1 MNASSHVLEIHWTG
15 KTCFLSQRWST
26 MMTVRRQLFLFSISN
41 VSNWVCY
48 LGEFSSLSG
57 PQFLTSKDEGNTRTT
72 QWLLAGSYVR
82 YCKEDEN
89 TTGLYQSLLK
99 FPVMWCNVMWCD
111 VMWCNVMLKN
121 IRQLSLQWTRS
132 VLLFFFNSVNSHT
145 QCLNPYKF
153 LASTLF
159 STKNIHRM
167 KKLFIYYLLF
177 GCSSVYSYTFS
188 SRHKWIHASLHK
200 SLTSHIG
207 WKAVIYSVVP
217 STVWNFSKFLLHISR
232 PFPILL

>member
-1 MNASSHVLEIHWTG
+1 M
-15 KTCFLSQRWST
+15 
-26 MMTVRRQLFLFSISN
+26 
-41 VSNWVCY
+41 
-48 LGEFSSLSG
+48 
-57 PQFLTSKDEGNTRTT
+57 
-72 QWLLAGSYVR
+72 
-82 YCKEDEN
+82 KEAQEPPN
-89 TTGLYQSLLK
+89 GYWQA
-99 FPVMWCNVMWCD
+99 VMWDIAKKMKTQQGYTSPSWSFLWCD
-111 VMWCNVMLKN
+111 VMWCDVMLKN
-121 IRQLSLQWTRS
+121 IRQLSLQWTRY

-188 SRHKWIHASLHK
+188 SRHKLIHASLHK

-217 STVWNFSKFLLHISR
+217 STVWNF
-232 PFPILL
+232 